1 MAWHATPAI
10 IDTVRSMRTW
20 HCSEFFLDLAQGVC
34 SLYLNLPKGVQL
46 NTNTLTDDL
55 ELLGLGSITIET
67 FPNDDNK
74 TAAAAIFRMRN
85 IIKKGDYLTGAN
97 GEHDKSLM
105 RHLLTEQ
112 TSALGIGSS
121 GSGGGRFM
129 SDAEFDGKTQAG
141 FAASL
146 KDLRSASDNIGT
158 VANDIRTDMLR
169 KPDLDDVKQS
179 VDVAVAGIRDVVVDA
194 TADIASKLDI
204 ETLTQKVDDNN
215 GLAEKVIS
223 QNIMLGK
230 KAGVEMQ
237 LAAERARATAYFNNW
252 DHEVRAHKETKYQME
267 QLRTTMRTERLEE
280 LAQARADFNAQ
291 LQNLV
296 IRDIEE
302 RAAMRAEL
310 AHAHQKQIDT
320 MMKQWAEERANWAAE
335 REKWASERERLI
347 AAFTTAAP
355 LNKRARPEEAD
366 A

>member
-10 IDTVRSMRTW
+10 IDTVRSTRTW

-194 TADIASKLDI
+194 TADLASKLDI
-204 ETLTQKVDDNN
+204 ETLTQKVDDNKSMGDTLFDVN
-215 GLAEKVIS
+215 DRNKRQSYVIKNLAGTQQE
-223 QNIMLGK
+223 
-230 KAGVEMQ
+230 
-237 LAAERARATAYFNNW
+237 LAAQKVRTANNYVNW
-252 DHEVRAHKETKYQME
+252 QRETKAHNETKRLLE
-267 QLRTTMRTERLEE
+267 QLRITMRAERLEE
-280 LAQARADFNAQ
+280 LQTLAT
-291 LQNLV
+291 
-296 IRDIEE
+296 RDTEE
-302 RAAMRAEL
+302 RAAMRAEI
-310 AHAHQKQIDT
+310 AHAHQKQIDA
-320 MMKQWAEERANWAAE
+320 MMKQWVEERANWAAE
-335 REKWASERERLI
+335 RERLVT
-347 AAFTTAAP
+347 AFIGSVAV
-355 LNKRARPEEAD
+355 NKRARPEEAD